1 MCISIP
7 SRVISIQGHQAELDV
22 LGAKR
27 TASTLLMPEVKVGDY
42 VLTSVGSIVRVLDE
56 DEAMASLALFQELM
70 ALDLD
75 QGDQP

>member
-7 SRVISIQGHQAELDV
+7 SRVMSIQGYQAELDV
-22 LGAKR
+22 LGKRR
-27 TASTLLMPEVKVGDY
+27 TASTLLMPDVNVGDY

-56 DEAMASLALFQELM
+56 DEAIASLALFRELM

-75 QGDQP
+75 QRDEP

>member
-42 VLTSVGSIVRVLDE
+42 VLTSVGSIVRILDE

-75 QGDQP
+75 QEDQP

>member
-22 LGAKR
+22 LGTKR